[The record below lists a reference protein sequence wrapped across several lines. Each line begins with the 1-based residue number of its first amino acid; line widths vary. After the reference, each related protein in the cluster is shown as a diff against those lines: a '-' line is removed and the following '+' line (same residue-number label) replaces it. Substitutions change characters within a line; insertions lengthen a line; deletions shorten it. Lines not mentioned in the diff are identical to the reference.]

1 MIWND
6 NKDLLL
12 LKEIAAEGV
21 FKHKHLSRERGSAWQ
36 TVSDSL
42 NGYKEGGFKEL
53 SARSVRDRYTVL
65 QKKHKAKAAAEEL
78 ESGGGGEEP
87 TEAENLLDELISLQ
101 ENTEKQ
107 TN

>member
-6 NKDLLL
+6 NKDLQL

-21 FKHKHLSRERGSAWQ
+21 IKHKYLSRERGSAWQ
-36 TVSDSL
+36 TAADSL

-65 QKKHKAKAAAEEL
+65 QKKH
-78 ESGGGGEEP
+78 
-87 TEAENLLDELISLQ
+87 
-101 ENTEKQ
+101 
-107 TN
+107 